1 MSKNL
6 KLSYILLF
14 VFSAII
20 LAWKTLANFFNGVA
34 MNFVALLGLT
44 FVVVLNC
51 LNDKELFKRIKDIL
65 IVACSFCVLE
75 LVIYFACEFGAG
87 ENLLGFS
94 IYQNIISILGIV
106 FLGYLSFRFTT
117 EYLNKKIKFIEIMLG
132 NEKRVVKPKKAKEF
146 ANGSLADK
154 PSKKTTAPIEME
166 EETEQNE
173 EETEII
179 IETEE

>member
-6 KLSYILLF
+6 KLSYILF
-14 VFSAII
+14 FIFSAII
-20 LAWKTLANFFNGVA
+20 LAWKTLASFFNGVA
-34 MNFVALLGLT
+34 INFVALLGLT

-51 LNDKELFKRIKDIL
+51 LTNKELFNRIKDIL

-94 IYQNIISILGIV
+94 IYQNIISILGIF
-106 FLGYLSFRFTT
+106 FLGYLSFRFIT

-132 NEKRVVKPKKAKEF
+132 NEKRTIKPKKAKEF
-146 ANGSLADK
+146 ANGSLSDK
-154 PSKKTTAPIEME
+154 PCKKATAPV
-166 EETEQNE
+166 ETEEITQSE